1 VPRLPLRVLLFL
13 SSYAPLFWILA
24 YRNRHDTAAWIVL
37 VATGV
42 LAALGLLAVMLSYR
56 GAEGVAITIAH
67 CKPRDAEVLSYVA
80 GYLIPFF
87 GLDLSKTD
95 DRVTLI
101 AFLVVL
107 GVVYVNSS
115 LLLVNPLLSLAR
127 YRAWDIEDSDGHE
140 YLLVTREI
148 PKPKDVV
155 KPIKVGEYLRVK
167 V

>member
-1 VPRLPLRVLLFL
+1 MPRLPLRILLFL

-24 YRNRHDTAAWIVL
+24 YRNRHDTATWIVL
-37 VATGV
+37 AATGV

-56 GAEGVAITIAH
+56 GAKGVPITIAH

-80 GYLIPFF
+80 SYLIPFF
-87 GLDLSKTD
+87 AIDLSKID
-95 DRVTLI
+95 DRVTLV
-101 AFLVVL
+101 AFLFVL

-127 YRAWDIEDSDGHE
+127 YRAWDIEDNSGHE
-140 YLLVTREI
+140 YLLVTRKI
-148 PKPKDVV
+148 PKPKDIVE
-155 KPIKVGEYLRVK
+155 PIKVGEYLRVM